1 MVGHSKGVDLIM
13 RDFFIGLLI
22 YMICVPIAVYFWFRK
37 WTKRFIMACQKMGRE
52 ERLFK

>member
-13 RDFFIGLLI
+13 RDFFVGLLI
-22 YMICVPIAVYFWFRK
+22 YIMIFPIGAYLWLRK
-37 WTKRFIMACQKMGRE
+37 GIKRFIMACQKMGRE